1 MLVTAIQQLPFRGV
15 GFMRKTDQV
24 TETLQAAGAY
34 TQPYPLDHGE
44 LETHRFSSPMN
55 SYKYLLHLLK
65 VKINTLKRVIIPKYL
80 IGCADRIC
88 TCDLLVMSQMSYYFS
103 TARQILESD

>member
-15 GFMRKTDQV
+15 GFSEKDGSSKQTF
-24 TETLQAAGAY
+24 QAAAAY

-44 LETHRFSSPMN
+44 SETHRFSSPMS
-55 SYKYLLHLLK
+55 SYKYLLHLLEAR
-65 VKINTLKRVIIPKYL
+65 INPLKRAIIPKYL